1 MVAINTRRALTT
13 PARRRYLEPRGRA
26 SDGVRCAVIRNRS
39 AAVLGSTP
47 QREQQPHGIHGSI
60 IVIHATAMIKVA
72 RNFPPLLRS
81 RHDGDSLLEAWCL
94 MLCVPRHDSEVARSV
109 RSVEAPTLM
118 PIAIDAAARCK
129 GSKIVEGRTTLAADF
144 VGALFTVTRTQSRER
159 RFETVSNLPAVA
171 ARAASSQ
178 GTGIEDQCAATCGGG
193 LARGGESRIS
203 GAHDQ
208 HIHRRGQ
215 SSLGQYRH
223 GRGFLPQR
231 RCDDPF
237 AGHFRTRRCSGVQVP
252 QNVCSTRSA
261 GCGALA

>member
-1 MVAINTRRALTT
+1 
-13 PARRRYLEPRGRA
+13 
-26 SDGVRCAVIRNRS
+26 
-39 AAVLGSTP
+39 
-47 QREQQPHGIHGSI
+47 
-60 IVIHATAMIKVA
+60 MIKIA
-72 RNFPPLLRS
+72 RNFLPLLRS
-81 RHDGDSLLEAWCL
+81 RHDGDPLLEAWGL

-129 GSKIVEGRTTLAADF
+129 GSKIVEGRTALAADF
-144 VGALFTVTRTQSRER
+144 IGALFTVTRTQSRER
-159 RFETVSNLPAVA
+159 RFETVSDLPAVA
-171 ARAASSQ
+171 ARAAGSQ
-178 GTGIEDQCAATCGGG
+178 GTGIEDQCAAACGGG

-231 RCDDPF
+231 RCDDAF
-237 AGHFRTRRCSGVQVP
+237 AGHFRTSALQRGSGPAKCLQHPFGGLRRLLHRLRSSFDPRRAGSGLASSP
-252 QNVCSTRSA
+252 RRDRSPA
-261 GCGALA
+261 DRLPR